1 MKLFKRYLLL
11 MILAL
16 TMNLGAQFTIGGDPR
31 VDPDD
36 FIVTT
41 FAENLNFPLGMAL
54 LPDSS
59 LAVVV
64 CNGNSYFGS
73 TSGSLLQL
81 IDADNDGVAETQN
94 VISDAIPFGALT
106 ALKIVDNWVFITGQ
120 GRPILIY
127 RLEEDSNG
135 YYIAETGRLTIN
147 YAGNWL
153 HPNSAIEVRRT
164 PNVAENYDLLIHLG
178 SEVNFAKTMRKLEL
192 TSSIGLQDSL
202 AGDALHLLQLQKQA
216 NILVPVSLQQVAT
229 GLRSAA
235 GAAFSNNGDLYL
247 QDNGID
253 GLTDPNEPHS
263 ADELNRIPASEIGG
277 TIDDFGFP
285 DNFTAYRTGDIVGG
299 AGIQPIAAF
308 QPIPDPFTG
317 DESEGPNDIAFAPSA
332 FPAGLNNGMFIGF
345 HGKFFLG
352 GLDNE
357 ENPLVYVDFTD
368 SSYFHFIGVGE
379 PDVGHLDGLL
389 STDSSLFVSD
399 LSPNGGFGNGDA
411 NKGKIYRIHRKSGPV
426 TGIETDDVMIQQI
439 HLAPAYPNPFN
450 PETTIRFTLSSPSTI
465 ELNVFNSLGQ
475 QVKNF
480 TEVSGKTLNA
490 GEHKLRWNG
499 ADDFGTV
506 VESGVY
512 FLNLRSSNISLTK
525 KLVLLK

>member
-1 MKLFKRYLLL
+1 MTFLKQYTLFLI
-11 MILAL
+11 MAFS
-16 TMNLGAQFTIGGDPR
+16 MNLAAQFTIGGDPR

-73 TSGSLLQL
+73 TTGSLLQL
-81 IDADNDGVAETQN
+81 IDADNDGIAETQN

-120 GRPILIY
+120 GRPILIF

-147 YAGNWL
+147 YSGNWL

-164 PNVAENYDLLIHLG
+164 PNTSENYDLLIHLG
-178 SEVNFAKTMRKLEL
+178 SEVNFAKTLRKLEL
-192 TSSIGLQDSL
+192 TSTIGLQDSL
-202 AGDALHLLQLQKQA
+202 TGDALHLLQLQRQA

-235 GAAFSNNGDLYL
+235 GAVFSSSGDLYL

-263 ADELNRIPASEIGG
+263 ADELNRIPASDIGG
-277 TIDDFGFP
+277 AIDDFGFP
-285 DNFTAYRTGDIVGG
+285 DNFTAYRTGDVVGG
-299 AGIQPIAAF
+299 AGIQPISAF

-357 ENPLVYVDFTD
+357 ENPLVYVDLTD

-389 STDSSLFVSD
+389 STDSSLFISD
-399 LSPNGGFGNGDA
+399 LSPTGGFGNGDA
-411 NKGKIYRIHRKSGPV
+411 NKGKIYRIHRKPGPV
-426 TGIETDDVMIQQI
+426 TGIEPADGLIQHI
-439 HLAPAYPNPFN
+439 DLSPAYPNPFN
-450 PETTIRFTLSSPSTI
+450 PETTIRFTLSAPSII
-465 ELNVFNSLGQ
+465 ELTIYNSLGQ
-475 QVKNF
+475 RINNF
-480 TEVSGKTLNA
+480 KAISGKRLNA
-490 GEHKLRWNG
+490 GEHQLRWNG
-499 ADDFGTV
+499 TDEFGAV

-512 FLNLRSSNISLTK
+512 FLNLRGPNVSLTE